1 LRACWRNNR
10 GQNRRAP
17 LPQSIEP
24 YSNTMD
30 IHINQ
35 KLLSLPEGATVADA
49 LAAFGAR
56 PPFAVA
62 LNGDFVARTQHAARA
77 LQPGDKL
84 DVVQPVAGG

>member
-1 LRACWRNNR
+1 L
-10 GQNRRAP
+10 
-17 LPQSIEP
+17 IEP
-24 YSNTMD
+24 YLNTMD

-35 KLLSLPEGATVADA
+35 KPLSLPDGATVADA

-62 LNGDFVARTQHAARA
+62 LNAARA
-77 LQPGDKL
+77 LQAGDKL